1 MKRTVKSFD
10 FRIVSPTFLSSTI
23 EDEIK
28 PFDLLELVS
37 LKKRRPRGSMI
48 FFFFPNSPFIQT
60 YNDCKSIEINTSPV

>member
-48 FFFFPNSPFIQT
+48 FFFFSEFTFYTNIQRLQIDR
-60 YNDCKSIEINTSPV
+60 N